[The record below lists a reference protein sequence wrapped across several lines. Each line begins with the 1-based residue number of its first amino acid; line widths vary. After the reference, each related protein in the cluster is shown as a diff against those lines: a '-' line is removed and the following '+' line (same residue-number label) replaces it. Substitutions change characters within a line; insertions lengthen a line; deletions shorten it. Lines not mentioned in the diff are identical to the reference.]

1 MPVIKLVSSKTLLAL
16 LISTGLSFQA
26 AAEPDTTP
34 KPSDTQTSQ
43 ATLPLDALRQFA
55 DVLQQIRDSYIE
67 ETSDQELLE
76 YAIQGM
82 LAGLDPH
89 SSYLDQEDFSQL
101 QESTKGEFAG
111 LGIEVS
117 MEDGFIKVIAP
128 IDDSPAQKAGLN
140 AGDLIIQLDKKPVKG
155 LDLNQA
161 IERMRGPVGSNIDLM
176 VLRQGQA
183 QPLNISIKRG
193 IIKSRSV
200 RGEILA
206 PGFGYLRIAQFQQD
220 TGEEVHKTLK
230 KLQQEQSLKGL
241 VLDLRNNP
249 GGVLQAA
256 VGVSD
261 AFLDQQL
268 AVYTQGR
275 LVSSKQD
282 FNTQAGDLLNNA
294 PIVVLINGGSAS
306 ASEIVAGALQDH
318 KRALILGSRSFG
330 KGSVQ
335 SVRPI
340 SKEKAIKLTTA
351 RYYTPNGRSIQAQG
365 ITPDIAVPLAK
376 VTPIDLPQRPSEA
389 DLAGHLENPQEDAKV
404 DAKSNSKKL
413 EKTSKADFSD
423 DNQLVEALRLLK
435 GLTILQ
441 QAKL

>member
-1 MPVIKLVSSKTLLAL
+1 MPSIKLARSKTLTAL
-16 LISTGLSFQA
+16 LLGASLSLPVWAESPAAASASNEAQA
-26 AAEPDTTP
+26 AA
-34 KPSDTQTSQ
+34 Q
-43 ATLPLDALRQFA
+43 LPLDALRQFA

-67 ETSDQELLE
+67 ETTDQELLE
-76 YAIQGM
+76 YAVQGM

-89 SSYLDQEDFSQL
+89 SSYLDREDFSEL
-101 QESTKGEFAG
+101 QENTKGEFAG

-117 MEDGFIKVIAP
+117 MENGFIKVIAP
-128 IDDSPAQKAGLN
+128 IDDSPAQKAGLK

-161 IERMRGPVGSNIDLM
+161 IERMRGPVGTSIDLT

-183 QPLNISIKRG
+183 APLELTIKRG

-200 RGEILA
+200 RSEFLE
-206 PGFGYLRIAQFQQD
+206 PGFAYLRIAQFQQD
-220 TGEEVHKTLK
+220 TGEEVHKALK
-230 KLQQEQSLKGL
+230 KLQKEDTVKGL

-275 LVSSKQD
+275 LASSKQE
-282 FNTQAGDLLNNA
+282 FPTQAGDLLNKA
-294 PIVVLINGGSAS
+294 PVVVLINGGSAS

-318 KRALILGSRSFG
+318 KRALILGTQSFG

-340 SKEKAIKLTTA
+340 SEDKAIKLTTA
-351 RYYTPNGRSIQAQG
+351 RYYTPKGRSIQAQG
-365 ITPDIAVPLAK
+365 IVPDIEVPLAK

-389 DLAGHLENPQEDAKV
+389 DLDGHLENPQEGGKVAAEKNKAKQR
-404 DAKSNSKKL
+404 
-413 EKTSKADFSD
+413 DFGD
-423 DNQLVEALRLLK
+423 DNQLVEALRLIK

-441 QAKL
+441 QNPL